1 MYHVLNSWK
10 WVHLIKHPFV
20 CFIKAII
27 PLFNYDGE
35 PSVSNGI
42 LYQLPSSHLF
52 IHWVPAKLSNRVMPY
67 GVNYCRLQLLFVF
80 WYYWPVHST
89 GYGYSVDA
97 SPASF
102 SAGHCAD
109 AVVHATPSLSGFF
122 PEPCPVS
129 ELSGTRQGSGII
141 ILMCLCSKC
150 FLLFLPFNV
159 RKHLF
164 RIIRSSLLHNRIDDS
179 QKLAGN
185 HDQRLHLFE
194 RILCSGRVVY
204 VKFLKFIS
212 MCYRWLCR
220 LEQPVSESFASSMAN
235 LGFSLVFSELHAT
248 TTGSMNAKTEAF
260 PASIYFKPVVYNKKG
275 IAVNNN
281 RYEKNIVN
289 ISQ

>member
-1 MYHVLNSWK
+1 M
-10 WVHLIKHPFV
+10 
-20 CFIKAII
+20 
-27 PLFNYDGE
+27 
-35 PSVSNGI
+35 
-42 LYQLPSSHLF
+42 
-52 IHWVPAKLSNRVMPY
+52 
-67 GVNYCRLQLLFVF
+67 
-80 WYYWPVHST
+80 
-89 GYGYSVDA
+89 DA

-159 RKHLF
+159 CKHLF

-185 HDQRLHLFE
+185 HDQRLHLFK

-204 VKFLKFIS
+204 VKLLKFIS
-212 MCYRWLCR
+212 MCYR
-220 LEQPVSESFASSMAN
+220 
-235 LGFSLVFSELHAT
+235 
-248 TTGSMNAKTEAF
+248 
-260 PASIYFKPVVYNKKG
+260 
-275 IAVNNN
+275 
-281 RYEKNIVN
+281 
-289 ISQ
+289 